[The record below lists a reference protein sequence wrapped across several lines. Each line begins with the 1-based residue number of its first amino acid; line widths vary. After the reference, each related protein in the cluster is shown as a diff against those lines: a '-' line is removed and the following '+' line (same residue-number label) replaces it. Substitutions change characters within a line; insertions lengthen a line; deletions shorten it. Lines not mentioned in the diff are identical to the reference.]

1 MFDKAM
7 DKSNTPD
14 IDAFTKEAVQDLQRA
29 LIPLIDTERIQ
40 QLYTSALPRLQSKDH
55 KEQKKSYRILEE
67 ICKCDT
73 DEAKQFLAS
82 SLTDLQ
88 TTLVSSLSKISPSSQ
103 YPRLKCL
110 MSIMSRLQEP
120 SLDFVFSC
128 LPEAILCIRAV
139 NQKARE
145 AAFDLLVTAAESL
158 LRWEPDN
165 KDEALSKFLTQLMVG
180 LAGTP
185 TLIHCTILAISRIY
199 YQFKDIIPQNM
210 TEQLLSNILLLL
222 SSSTREV
229 SGSGLSFIKVFITA
243 TPVAVA
249 TKFLPAIMKAIVN
262 MPEDC
267 KRHSRQKTK
276 FLLERFSRKFGYD
289 LVCSLVP
296 AKDITTQK
304 RLKNLRKEAAR
315 RARKV
320 SEDGSGPDNDDD
332 FGTGANRQK
341 SMDEILADSSDD
353 DLDLDE
359 DVPSKS
365 KGKKKKESGTWI
377 QEGDEILDL
386 LSSNAAQSISSTKPS
401 RAAAQTVAAE
411 AGDKRKAARK
421 SEFKMNADGKIVITD
436 KAAKNM
442 HDDDDSDDEDG
453 IQSEKIEDGDDSDAE
468 NTFDNLVASQASR
481 KRKLGGSVAG
491 SVKSR
496 QTQAS
501 RMSTDTKKY
510 RPGGSG
516 IHRKLDGPG
525 SEYKNKQ
532 GHGGDVKRKGKPDP
546 YAYIPINHK
555 SLNKRKGSKSDS
567 VFRNVVK
574 AAKRGAAKGNKY
586 KVKEV
591 KKMMEGMKV

>member
-1 MFDKAM
+1 M
-7 DKSNTPD
+7 
-14 IDAFTKEAVQDLQRA
+14 
-29 LIPLIDTERIQ
+29 
-40 QLYTSALPRLQSKDH
+40 
-55 KEQKKSYRILEE
+55 
-67 ICKCDT
+67 
-73 DEAKQFLAS
+73 
-82 SLTDLQ
+82 
-88 TTLVSSLSKISPSSQ
+88 
-103 YPRLKCL
+103 
-110 MSIMSRLQEP
+110 
-120 SLDFVFSC
+120 
-128 LPEAILCIRAV
+128 
-139 NQKARE
+139 
-145 AAFDLLVTAAESL
+145 
-158 LRWEPDN
+158 
-165 KDEALSKFLTQLMVG
+165 
-180 LAGTP
+180 
-185 TLIHCTILAISRIY
+185 
-199 YQFKDIIPQNM
+199 
-210 TEQLLSNILLLL
+210 
-222 SSSTREV
+222 
-229 SGSGLSFIKVFITA
+229 
-243 TPVAVA
+243 A

-453 IQSEKIEDGDDSDAE
+453 IQSEKIEDG
-468 NTFDNLVASQASR
+468 
-481 KRKLGGSVAG
+481 
-491 SVKSR
+491 
-496 QTQAS
+496 
-501 RMSTDTKKY
+501 
-510 RPGGSG
+510 
-516 IHRKLDGPG
+516 
-525 SEYKNKQ
+525 
-532 GHGGDVKRKGKPDP
+532 
-546 YAYIPINHK
+546 
-555 SLNKRKGSKSDS
+555 
-567 VFRNVVK
+567 
-574 AAKRGAAKGNKY
+574 
-586 KVKEV
+586 
-591 KKMMEGMKV
+591 